1 MVKVLL
7 ILSLVEISLE
17 ADDGRHNASHK
28 EREMTAKG
36 DKKFNKTFSKFS
48 WLNDQTDN
56 SSALEEFLST
66 AIEVIISLFKNLDH
80 WIKSI
85 PPQISL
91 PQKYAAEHFC
101 SLWKKSKPDPL

>member
-17 ADDGRHNASHK
+17 ADDGRHNESQK

-56 SSALEEFLST
+56 WSALEDF
-66 AIEVIISLFKNLDH
+66 
-80 WIKSI
+80 
-85 PPQISL
+85 
-91 PQKYAAEHFC
+91 
-101 SLWKKSKPDPL
+101 PLNSNRGDYLLI

>member
-1 MVKVLL
+1 
-7 ILSLVEISLE
+7 
-17 ADDGRHNASHK
+17 
-28 EREMTAKG
+28 MTAKG

-48 WLNDQTDN
+48 WLNDQTD
-56 SSALEEFLST
+56 SWSALEDFLST

-101 SLWKKSKPDPL
+101 SL